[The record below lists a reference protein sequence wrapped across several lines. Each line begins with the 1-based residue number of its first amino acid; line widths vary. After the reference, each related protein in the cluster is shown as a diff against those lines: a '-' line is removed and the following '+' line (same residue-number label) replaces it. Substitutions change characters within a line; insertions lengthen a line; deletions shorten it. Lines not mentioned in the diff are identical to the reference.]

1 MSTLKVNNITNTS
14 GNPDIGNVGK
24 ILQIQST
31 TKTDSYSAT
40 STSTATDITGLSVNI
55 TPTGASH
62 KVLVLFNV
70 SMAVD
75 SNFGGQGII
84 LVRNSTQI
92 CMATDF
98 GSRTPSTIKAIG
110 GGASS
115 TYYAVSH
122 GQNFLDSP
130 NTTNQVTYKLQHID
144 ASTNNG
150 IYINREYYSG
160 DSAGYGRYTSSITV
174 FELAA

>member
-1 MSTLKVNNITNTS
+1 MSTLKVNTITNTS
-14 GNPDIGNVGK
+14 GNADIGNVGK

-31 TKTDSYSAT
+31 TKTDSYSAS

-55 TPTGASH
+55 TPAAASH
-62 KVLVLFNV
+62 KVLVVFDV
-70 SMAVD
+70 SVAVGG
-75 SNFGGQGII
+75 NYGGQGII

-98 GSRTPSTIKAIG
+98 GNRTPATIKALG
-110 GGASS
+110 GGGN
-115 TYYAVSH
+115 YYYPVSH

-130 NTTNQVTYKLQHID
+130 NSTSQVTYKLQHID
-144 ASTNNG
+144 PSTSND
-150 IYINREYYSG
+150 IYINRNWSG
-160 DSAGYGRYTSSITV
+160 GNDAGYGRYTSSITV